1 MKTPVLES
9 FLIQLQILRT
19 ATLLK
24 RDSCTPVKFL
34 RTPYFTGLTEH
45 LQWLLLKV
53 SGFKPATLLKKE
65 FRQRCFSLNF
75 AKFLRTFFDRTLP
88 NDWFLSLSVNF
99 EKFFR
104 TSLLQST
111 SEKLLISST
120 SCSISTSR
128 YIEKLL
134 LFTGAIQAF
143 YTRTRRSHSKAF
155 IHLKSMT
162 IICEEVNL

>member
-24 RDSCTPVKFL
+24 RDSCTAVKFL
-34 RTPYFTGLTEH
+34 RTPYFTELIEH

-104 TSLLQST
+104 TSLYRAPLRNCLFHLQVAVFQPADTLKNYCYSQV
-111 SEKLLISST
+111 
-120 SCSISTSR
+120 
-128 YIEKLL
+128 
-134 LFTGAIQAF
+134 LFKHFIQEREVAI
-143 YTRTRRSHSKAF
+143 RRRSF
-155 IHLKSMT
+155 T
-162 IICEEVNL
+162 